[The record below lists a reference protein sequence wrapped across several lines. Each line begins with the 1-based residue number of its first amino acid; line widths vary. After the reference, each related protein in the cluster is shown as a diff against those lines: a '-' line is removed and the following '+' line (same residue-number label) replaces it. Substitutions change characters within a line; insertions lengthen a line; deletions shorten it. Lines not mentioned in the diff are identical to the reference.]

1 MVKIHHGGP
10 HLARSEPADRRL
22 DKRASR
28 ARVVWCL
35 YAWSL
40 SVRWTLLFCCLV
52 AAAAPASAASLDKS
66 VEIARP
72 AADVWARIGPF
83 CSIKDWHP
91 AIGECTEVS
100 GLRTLVTKDGK
111 GTFVERQTAR
121 DDKATTY
128 TYAIEKS
135 PLPITKYVSTL
146 KVTPKGKDKSTVEW
160 LATYTPD
167 AGKDADAAT
176 AIGGIYQAGL
186 DNIRK
191 LTQ

>member
-1 MVKIHHGGP
+1 MRLILLVGF
-10 HLARSEPADRRL
+10 LVSWAVPA
-22 DKRASR
+22 
-28 ARVVWCL
+28 
-35 YAWSL
+35 
-40 SVRWTLLFCCLV
+40 T
-52 AAAAPASAASLDKS
+52 AASLDKS
-66 VEIARP
+66 VDVGLA
-72 AADVWARIGPF
+72 AADIWARIGPF

-91 AIGECTEVS
+91 AIGQCTDDGDV
-100 GLRTLVTKDGK
+100 RTLTTKDGK
-111 GTFVERQTAR
+111 ATFVERQTAR

-128 TYAIEKS
+128 SYAIEKS

-160 LATYTPD
+160 VATYTPV